1 MTQDS
6 HKLNPQILL
15 KSLEQLS
22 QKYVKGLVNSEVE
35 LEYDS
40 EMGDFVSCMD
50 NRYVI
55 TNRIL
60 HSTEDNASF
69 KYCFIYDA
77 KLNKYES
84 YSCNSYVKG
93 NTLILY

>member
-1 MTQDS
+1 MYI
-6 HKLNPQILL
+6 LEENPFRLFSIL
-15 KSLEQLS
+15 SGVHV
-22 QKYVKGLVNSEVE
+22 KYVKGIVNSDVE

-55 TNRIL
+55 TNRTL
-60 HSTEDNASF
+60 HSTEDNAAF
-69 KYCFIYDA
+69 KYCFIYDT

-84 YSCNSYVKG
+84 YACNSYIKG
-93 NTLILY
+93 STLVLY